1 MTPFATRVDPFA
13 ILLVYLAEEHEQIR
27 RSRISSAL
35 LLRAVTRS
43 CHSASILAPLTS
55 FAIRNRERQRLVAL
69 TIPIPSDSQCAEDV
83 FLCNVDR
90 TSVRVLEQKKKSLRF
105 LLSCAAGVPGSTR
118 QPSRPAAPART
129 SRP

>member
-83 FLCNVDR
+83 FDFYFLVPQAFRGPRANPVVQPPLRVPVD
-90 TSVRVLEQKKKSLRF
+90 LE
-105 LLSCAAGVPGSTR
+105 
-118 QPSRPAAPART
+118 
-129 SRP
+129 